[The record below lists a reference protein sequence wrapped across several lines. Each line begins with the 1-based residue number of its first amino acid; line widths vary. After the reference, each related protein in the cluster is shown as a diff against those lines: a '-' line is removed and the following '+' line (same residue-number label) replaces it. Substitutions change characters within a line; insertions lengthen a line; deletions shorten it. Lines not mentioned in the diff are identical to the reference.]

1 MRRSCAIPSDHH
13 DEPETELTMNTITVR
28 VDLGDNADT
37 FTCDLTDE
45 QLAILLS
52 EHALFPDD
60 EPDTYTFDEDR
71 IGENWDSEEFD
82 ATELLA
88 LADALLRY
96 PRHSGDLTDTEA
108 LDMIAYC
115 LSTPEWSVSFLEDI
129 ADIVW
134 RTTHSTVKG
143 AYWSKH

>member
-1 MRRSCAIPSDHH
+1 M
-13 DEPETELTMNTITVR
+13 TNTITVH
-28 VDLGDNADT
+28 VDLGDNVDT
-37 FTCDLTDE
+37 FACDLDDE

-52 EHALFPDD
+52 ETALFRDAD
-60 EPDTYTFDEDR
+60 ADTYTFDEDR
-71 IGENWDSEEFD
+71 IGEDWCSGEFD
-82 ATELLA
+82 ATDLA
-88 LADALLRY
+88 NLADALLRF
-96 PRHSGDLTDTEA
+96 PRHGNDLTDAEA

-115 LSTPEWSVSFLEDI
+115 LSAPDWSASFLEDI